1 MGSAVRRRED
11 GQTCGRLWAMSRGPG
26 KVQRALLDTLARTG
40 PARADLLTLYAG
52 ASEDS
57 TRRALRGLR
66 KAGRVRFLGFAGR
79 GVGVW
84 CLPEDE
90 EDARA
95 CLPDRDAL
103 ARVSALMGP
112 RFARSLARSALS
124 LL

>member
-1 MGSAVRRRED
+1 
-11 GQTCGRLWAMSRGPG
+11 MSRGPG
-26 KVQRALLDTLARTG
+26 RVQRALLDTLAHLG
-40 PARADLLTLYAG
+40 PARSDLLTLYAG

-57 TRRALRGLR
+57 TRRALRSLR

-95 CLPDRDAL
+95 CLPDGDML
-103 ARVSALMGP
+103 ARVSAVMGP
-112 RFARSLARSALS
+112 RFARSLARSMLS
-124 LL
+124 LF